1 MFAPRARASA
11 RARRQDESGA
21 SRDEVA
27 AALVEVAAGR
37 VPKDRIALRELF
49 SEMTAWPFVTDADEA
64 AAAAAAAARDGGSRS
79 PYESVTDTG
88 APRVQARVHAPPARP
103 PAGAAV
109 GGARARPCL
118 SGAASPQVVHGRA
131 GMPLCHRRCGSGDHG
146 PAMRPP
152 GLLVSGSADRSGHC
166 M

>member
-1 MFAPRARASA
+1 MLAPCERASA

-64 AAAAAAAARDGGSRS
+64 VAAAAAAARDGGSRS

-88 APRVQARVHAPPARP
+88 APR
-103 PAGAAV
+103 
-109 GGARARPCL
+109 
-118 SGAASPQVVHGRA
+118 
-131 GMPLCHRRCGSGDHG
+131 
-146 PAMRPP
+146 
-152 GLLVSGSADRSGHC
+152 
-166 M
+166 